1 MPTQV
6 LSDLVQSKQLVH
18 VVFQNWKL
26 EVEKG
31 NSLQLLALF
40 AHYETE
46 LLPAY
51 FPSEKPYGVRQ
62 TCLLLWL
69 LPFSDQQELDRNSRS
84 FSLGRQRMQWFKAPQ
99 VVVPDFIDEKQ
110 QAPSPRGLYVK
121 KKVKPDL

>member
-6 LSDLVQSKQLVH
+6 LSDLAQSKQLVC

-40 AHYETE
+40 AHYETK

-51 FPSEKPYGVRQ
+51 FPSEKPYGVSQ
-62 TCLLLWL
+62 TCLLLWF
-69 LPFSDQQELDRNSRS
+69 LPFSEPQELQRTPGA
-84 FSLGRQRMQWFKAPQ
+84 SLLEDTGFKASL
-99 VVVPDFIDEKQ
+99 K
-110 QAPSPRGLYVK
+110 
-121 KKVKPDL
+121 